1 MANIGKV
8 TVNTPKRT
16 IIVSQD
22 FKAKPNVS
30 LSEIGGVDITTTP
43 PENLYA
49 LVYNSSTGLFEPGPA
64 AATQAPIEIKGG
76 IF

>member
-1 MANIGKV
+1 MATIGKV

-30 LSEIGGVDITTTP
+30 LSEIGGVDTVTVAT
-43 PENLYA
+43 ENGFA
-49 LVYNSSTGLFEPGPA
+49 LVYNSATGNYEPQA
-64 AATQAPIEIKGG
+64 VTASVTQIDGG
-76 IF
+76 RF

>member
-30 LSEIGGVDITTTP
+30 LSEINGVDITSTP

-49 LVYNSSTGLFEPGPA
+49 LVYN
-64 AATQAPIEIKGG
+64 
-76 IF
+76 

>member
-1 MANIGKV
+1 MATIGKV

-30 LSEIGGVDITTTP
+30 LSEIGGVDTVTVAT
-43 PENLYA
+43 ENGFA
-49 LVYNSSTGLFEPGPA
+49 LVYNSATGNYEPQA
-64 AATQAPIEIKGG
+64 VTATVTQIDGG
-76 IF
+76 RF

>member
-30 LSEIGGVDITTTP
+30 LSEIGGVDTVSVAT
-43 PENLYA
+43 ENGFA
-49 LVYNSSTGLFEPGPA
+49 LVYNSSTGNYEP
-64 AATQAPIEIKGG
+64 QAVTAVVTSIDGG
-76 IF
+76 RF

>member
-49 LVYNSSTGLFEPGPA
+49 LVYNSSTGNYEP
-64 AATQAPIEIKGG
+64 QAVTAVVTSIDGG
-76 IF
+76 RF